1 MDRVIAVPHPTHL
14 SDISW
19 ELLAD
24 GEATLYDFVQQREVG
39 DDADPSQLGLAL
51 SKQSILYWVAA
62 FRLVLQLH

>member
-1 MDRVIAVPHPTHL
+1 MDGYCGSSPDPPLRHL
-14 SDISW
+14 M